1 MRVVFL
7 GTPEFAVP
15 VLAALAAAPDMEL
28 AGVVCQP
35 DRAAGRDGA
44 LRAPAVK
51 TAAQALGLPLSQPE
65 RIRSP
70 AAAEWLTARQPE
82 ALAVVAYGQILPAA
96 VFAAPRWGAI
106 NAHASLLPKYRGAAP
121 VQWAIARGETVT
133 GVTAMQIE
141 AGLDTGPVLLRRE
154 TPIGPAETA
163 PELSVRLAAMA
174 AEVML
179 AALRG
184 VAAGTIAPE
193 PQNHAQASL
202 APLLTRADATVNWAA
217 PAEAIYN
224 RWRGFQP
231 WPGIASTFRG
241 QRLQIIGCQ
250 PIAGPRAEPGLLA
263 GQDGDLR
270 CACGAG
276 WLRLDRVQLAGRRA
290 ISGAEFARGARL
302 KLNERLG

>member
-35 DRAAGRDGA
+35 DRAAGREGA

-163 PELSVRLAAMA
+163 PELSARLAAMA
-174 AEVML
+174 AE
-179 AALRG
+179 
-184 VAAGTIAPE
+184 
-193 PQNHAQASL
+193 
-202 APLLTRADATVNWAA
+202 
-217 PAEAIYN
+217 
-224 RWRGFQP
+224 
-231 WPGIASTFRG
+231 
-241 QRLQIIGCQ
+241 
-250 PIAGPRAEPGLLA
+250 
-263 GQDGDLR
+263 
-270 CACGAG
+270 
-276 WLRLDRVQLAGRRA
+276 
-290 ISGAEFARGARL
+290 
-302 KLNERLG
+302 